1 MAIREGEGRE
11 IDEGLSSRVYG
22 FSLALHTDI
31 GFLKIMGNGILY
43 SEGKGR
49 NIKEVL

>member
-1 MAIREGEGRE
+1 MAIKEGADRE

-22 FSLALHTDI
+22 FSLALHIDI
-31 GFLKIMGNGILY
+31 GCLKIMGNRILY

-49 NIKEVL
+49 NNKEVL

>member
-22 FSLALHTDI
+22 FSLAHTDI
-31 GFLKIMGNGILY
+31 GCLRIMGNGILY

-49 NIKEVL
+49 NNKEVL